1 MTDINFFLSPRTKMI
16 VSMARGE
23 KSVCDIGTDHGYVA
37 VAMALEGARVI
48 AADVN
53 EGPLKAAKKTVELFG
68 ACVETRLSDGFEKI
82 NEGEADCAVIAGM
95 GGELI
100 VKIMQ
105 CGTKGINRFVL
116 QPQSKHFELRT
127 YLNQNGFVITDE
139 EICREDNRFYIA
151 IKAEKGE
158 AMPLCEKE
166 LRIGPVLLKKQSRTL
181 KDYLKYEIQKLLNVL
196 KKIEQTGAVT
206 ENAAE
211 YERIIRLYEGVL
223 DNG

>member
-23 KSVCDIGTDHGYVA
+23 KRVCDIGTDHGYVA

-48 AADVN
+48 ATDVN
-53 EGPLKAAKKTVELFG
+53 KGPLNAAKKTIESFG

-105 CGTKGINRFVL
+105 RAAKGISRFVL

-151 IKAEKGE
+151 IKAERGE
-158 AMPLCEKE
+158 AKPLGEKE
-166 LRIGPVLLKKQSRTL
+166 LRIGPVLIKKRSRIL
-181 KDYLKYEIQKLLNVL
+181 EEYLKYKIRKLHSVL
-196 KKIEQTGAVT
+196 EKIEQTGAVT
-206 ENAAE
+206 ENTAE
-211 YERIIRLYEGVL
+211 YKRLIRLYEGVL